1 MLGLGLGLSPDVEY
15 LNEVRPG
22 TYFLGVG
29 LVIVGPC
36 PFFQVIDV
44 CRGLLNLLASTHLNQ
59 KLLKLD
65 RRLMSFFKVSGF
77 SVDFEVGAFY
87 LLDIFE
93 VFEIKHESV
102 FHAVSEYQKL
112 VLKRNQNSGDVNIE
126 FRDNVF
132 KDLPYILLDVIYLH
146 VEYFGLRV
154 VKSPENKHKRTL
166 KYAGGRLHRNM
177 RDLCN
182 FLPVLVQNIEI
193 EAIIPP
199 VLRQEKHSIHL
210 LNLLIFHSSFLKLN

>member
-1 MLGLGLGLSPDVEY
+1 
-15 LNEVRPG
+15 
-22 TYFLGVG
+22 
-29 LVIVGPC
+29 
-36 PFFQVIDV
+36 
-44 CRGLLNLLASTHLNQ
+44 
-59 KLLKLD
+59 
-65 RRLMSFFKVSGF
+65 MSFFKVSGF

-154 VKSPENKHKRTL
+154 VKSPKNKHKRIL

-210 LNLLIFHSSFLKLN
+210 LNLLIFHSCFLKLN